1 MELRGALEAA
11 PAPGVALS
19 VAEAKDADV
28 ESAPSAEAKDAD
40 VESAP
45 SVEAPDVDEDSA
57 PSAEAKDADVEGS
70 PSAEAPDADED
81 SAPSAKAP
89 DADEDSAEAPDAD
102 EDSAPSPEAQ
112 GAPAEDAPE
121 AAGPAISQPVTA
133 DLAAAEVIA
142 DMVTVVVEDTATEQP
157 DPGRNVRKRRRAIL
171 EDVSAGE
178 DGSSGEDVA
187 APGLLRMPPPC
198 VVDGDANLM
207 DAGADKCTYLN
218 SDEDMSVEEDREEQE
233 SSDDGDE
240 DDWDI
245 GGLTDEESDEG
256 GDDLPESTGEDNGI
270 WSRIHIKYLH
280 SSAELQHFLCS
291 LHVVDKETS
300 VLLVEG
306 FERFFTDHSHMGS
319 VYQTLAFLVE
329 AQEHMRAATGSGV
342 AVVTGN
348 TNAFLLQDRPLL
360 RRWCR
365 FLEIVPDAE
374 EPDVY
379 TLREEVE
386 NAVGISEDV
395 ARVQVRYEF
404 SPPSSQDDTGVFQL
418 QHVQR
423 RSG

>member
-112 GAPAEDAPE
+112 GAPAEEAPE

-218 SDEDMSVEEDREEQE
+218 SDEDMSVEEDREDQE
-233 SSDDGDE
+233 SSDDAFF
-240 DDWDI
+240 WHKC
-245 GGLTDEESDEG
+245 LSVQ
-256 GDDLPESTGEDNGI
+256 TGEDNGI

>member
-1 MELRGALEAA
+1 
-11 PAPGVALS
+11 
-19 VAEAKDADV
+19 
-28 ESAPSAEAKDAD
+28 
-40 VESAP
+40 
-45 SVEAPDVDEDSA
+45 
-57 PSAEAKDADVEGS
+57 
-70 PSAEAPDADED
+70 
-81 SAPSAKAP
+81 
-89 DADEDSAEAPDAD
+89 
-102 EDSAPSPEAQ
+102 
-112 GAPAEDAPE
+112 
-121 AAGPAISQPVTA
+121 
-133 DLAAAEVIA
+133 
-142 DMVTVVVEDTATEQP
+142 
-157 DPGRNVRKRRRAIL
+157 
-171 EDVSAGE
+171 
-178 DGSSGEDVA
+178 
-187 APGLLRMPPPC
+187 
-198 VVDGDANLM
+198 
-207 DAGADKCTYLN
+207 
-218 SDEDMSVEEDREEQE
+218 MSVEEDREDQE

-245 GGLTDEESDEG
+245 GELTDEESDEG